1 MNITTRPFSTE
12 EAVLLILR
20 SKTPWKEIF
29 FLALYT
35 GLRISDLL
43 KLPWNP
49 CPDSIVVEEQKT
61 KKMKPILFTDLA
73 KGYWN
78 SLYSYGEKRTF
89 LYPFSDA
96 STYRKSVQNHCK
108 KIGIDPYRVAF
119 HSLRKSHAVIA
130 YREGG
135 LLQAK
140 STMNHSSIRVTE
152 KYIETALKF
161 DCGKVYGLNPLKRV
175 NSILTRLTPRNIV
188 PFA

>member
-1 MNITTRPFSTE
+1 MNITTRPLSTE
-12 EAVLLILR
+12 EVVMLIVKSR
-20 SKTPWKEIF
+20 SPWKEIF

-43 KLPWNP
+43 DLPYED
-49 CPDSIVVEEQKT
+49 CPDMLVISEKKTGKT
-61 KKMKPILFTDLA
+61 KPIDFTDLA

-78 SLYSYGEKRTF
+78 SLYKYGKPREF
-89 LYPFSDA
+89 LFPYRDPS
-96 STYRKSVQNHCK
+96 SYRKSIQSHCK
-108 KIGIDPYRVAF
+108 KLGIDTYRIAF

-161 DCGKVYGLNPLKRV
+161 DCGKVYDKIFLPGTKH
-175 NSILTRLTPRNIV
+175 ILEEK
-188 PFA
+188 